1 MATDIKT
8 VIINIPFEKDNYGSP
23 VTAANFSST
32 DVNTFLEE
40 VRNAKSILPPNGF
53 LFVYGAPNVI
63 SYLVQEALEKNPEFL
78 FRYWIA
84 ININKKENDK
94 TYLTNNHI
102 ACIMLTLK
110 QATLFDIDTES
121 CRIPRFA
128 CPVCLKNSKDWGG
141 KKHLV
146 NKKGTALSDVW
157 NDFITVDSTVED
169 SAIPGLML
177 NISNKNESTLNPFS
191 KTIPDQVLQRLLKLT
206 KSEDSYKLKDISVA
220 IRYDDAEIPETIK
233 TSFEKV
239 NCVECGD
246 SIEILKGINKEHP
259 EGTFDLV
266 FADPPYNLNKGYKNY
281 DDENSAAEYIG
292 WCDEWISECFNSLK
306 PDGNLL
312 ILNLPKWTL
321 AHINHMLKKGAYVE
335 ECIVWDAMSTPMGKI
350 MPAHYSLI
358 VLRKT
363 PLKYK
368 LNNNYKTYP
377 AFNYCLRPAC
387 VNKRNDL
394 NSVSFYLSDIW
405 SDVHRIKHK
414 KDRDDHPCQ
423 LPDKLMERII
433 DIFSRPGDL
442 VFDPFCGAGTTAIA
456 AKIHGRNF
464 FTSDI
469 SQEYVDIATRKL
481 NDIDTLGFV
490 LKAKEVKIKS
500 KYTKKQIETYT
511 ENLFRDSGRI
521 LTEEEF
527 SDYLENDDSVAFKTK
542 DIIDIYGSLKAMLK
556 KCRVVLKNT

>member
-1 MATDIKT
+1 MANDIKT
-8 VIINIPFEKDNYGSP
+8 VILNVPFEKEEYGSSI
-23 VTAANFSST
+23 TSSSFFE
-32 DVNTFLEE
+32 DEVSLFLEE
-40 VRNAKSILPPNGF
+40 VKKAKSILPPNGF
-53 LFVYGAPNVI
+53 LFIYGAPNVI
-63 SYLVQEALEKNPEFL
+63 SYLTQEALEKNPEFV
-78 FRYWIA
+78 FRYWIV
-84 ININKKENDK
+84 ININKKDSNK
-94 TYLTNNHI
+94 SYLTNNHI

-110 QATLFDIDTES
+110 QATLFDIDTEA
-121 CRIPRFA
+121 CRVARFA

-146 NKKGTALSDVW
+146 NKKGTAISDVW
-157 NDFITVDSTVED
+157 NDFISVDCTVED

-177 NISNKNESTLNPFS
+177 NISNKNESILKPFS
-191 KTIPDQVLQRLLKLT
+191 KKIPNQVLERLLKLT
-206 KSEDSYKLKDISVA
+206 KAVDSYQLKDLTINIKHEEASLP
-220 IRYDDAEIPETIK
+220 EIVDS
-233 TSFEKV
+233 SFDRI
-239 NCVECGD
+239 NRVECGD
-246 SIEILKGINKEHP
+246 SIQILKEINKKHP
-259 EGTFDLV
+259 NGVFDLV

-281 DDENSAAEYIG
+281 DDENSDAEYIA
-292 WCDEWISECFNSLK
+292 WCDEWIYECFKSLK
-306 PDGNLL
+306 PNGNLL
-312 ILNLPKWTL
+312 VLNLPKWTL

-363 PLKYK
+363 PIKYK
-368 LNNNYKTYP
+368 LASNYKTYP
-377 AFNYCLRPAC
+377 SFNYCLRPAC
-387 VNKRNDL
+387 INKRNEL

-433 DIFSRPGDL
+433 RIFSKPGDL

-456 AKIHGRNF
+456 AKMNERNF

-490 LKAKEVKIKS
+490 LKPKEVKVKS
-500 KYTKKQIETYT
+500 KFTKKQIETYT
-511 ENLFRDSGRI
+511 EDLFRKLGKT
-521 LTEEEF
+521 LEEEEF
-527 SDYLENDDSVAFKTK
+527 ANLLEGDKSVAFKAS
-542 DIIDIYGSLKAMLK
+542 DIIEIYGSLKAMLK
-556 KCRVVLKNT
+556 KCKFVLRK